1 MNEDFITDFRETI
14 LQAYSEMQRISD
26 NIASNKKDATQWSIK
41 EVIGHLIDS
50 ASNNHQRFIRVQI
63 DEEIRLPFYQQV
75 DFVRISNYQSEDW
88 VILLDF
94 WKFYNLHLVHIV
106 GNIDEQ
112 KLENVWITPK
122 GEKLDLK
129 FVVEDYLIHLK
140 HHLSQI
146 KNRLV

>member
-50 ASNNHQRFIRVQI
+50 ASNNHQLFIRMQI
-63 DEEIRLPFYQQV
+63 DKEIRLPFYQQV

-88 VILLDF
+88 TILLDF
-94 WKFYNLHLVHIV
+94 WKLYNLHLVHIV
-106 GNIDEQ
+106 ENIDEQ

-146 KNRLV
+146 KSRSV

>member
-14 LQAYSEMQRISD
+14 LQVYSEMQRISD

-50 ASNNHQRFIRVQI
+50 ASNNHQRFIRLQI

>member
-50 ASNNHQRFIRVQI
+50 ASNNHQRFIRLQI